1 MWLCIFV
8 CYNILRKA
16 GGTMNKL
23 SKGAKN
29 KRPQATILGGL
40 SIYHDEKNRTI
51 YYNRISKRAYVIK
64 PNDFG
69 TFQTYNMRFFAAL
82 AATIVLF
89 SFSDTFLANP
99 LIAIGI
105 GVLVFV
111 VLQVKFNSFLKRCTV
126 IANFDPKNSYGSI
139 QIAATSETRHL
150 ALKALLFLVLAVLII
165 YNAYERH
172 YGTLTLIITWL
183 LAVYAGFQIVLLL
196 MALNY
201 KRQHPDLDLDFI
213 KENRPKDKKA
223 RTRK

>member
-1 MWLCIFV
+1 M
-8 CYNILRKA
+8 
-16 GGTMNKL
+16 
-23 SKGAKN
+23 
-29 KRPQATILGGL
+29 
-40 SIYHDEKNRTI
+40 
-51 YYNRISKRAYVIK
+51 IK

-69 TFQTYNMRFFAAL
+69 TFQTYTCVFLQLLPQRSYYFHFQILFWQTSDCNRYRRF
-82 AATIVLF
+82 
-89 SFSDTFLANP
+89 
-99 LIAIGI
+99 G
-105 GVLVFV
+105 FV

-172 YGTLTLIITWL
+172 YGTLTLVITWL